1 MSDFNEDA
9 SALMQSA
16 KATVLL
22 LGVAVRAIDA
32 RLGDGYAASNPQ
44 LLGLFTLSAMVD
56 FHASELSGVLG
67 SMADAQQGIAEALD
81 FMAAQSG
88 NIAATE

>member
-1 MSDFNEDA
+1 MSDFNEDS

-16 KATVLL
+16 KATALL

-44 LLGLFTLSAMVD
+44 LAGLFVLSAMVD

-67 SMADAQQGIAEALD
+67 SMADAQQGMAEALD
-81 FMAAQSG
+81 CMATQSG
-88 NIAATE
+88 NPATPE